1 MSASAATVRPSDD
14 RASRWDLTWPIL
26 AGALVGG
33 ATAYGATANDVA
45 PVVAASGFVYLTA
58 AALGRRGAAW
68 PAFLVTF
75 VLIGVAKVVDGFDP
89 TLVMLGLAIVL
100 AAVGLIEHRERPT
113 WGLPLQA
120 AAMVATGAVALWAA
134 DARPT
139 LAAVLV
145 AAGLFAHAAWD
156 AHHLRTRRVVVA
168 SMARFCLVLD
178 VVAGGLVL
186 LALA

>member
-1 MSASAATVRPSDD
+1 MSTTASTPTTHET
-14 RASRWDLTWPIL
+14 SRWSLTWPVL

-33 ATAYGATANDVA
+33 ATAYGASGSDVA

-75 VLIGVAKVVDGFDP
+75 VLIGIAKAVDVFDP
-89 TLVMLGLAIVL
+89 TIAMLGLAIVL
-100 AAVGLIEHRERPT
+100 AGIGFAQNRDRPT
-113 WGLPLQA
+113 WGLPLQS
-120 AAMVATGAVALWAA
+120 AAMLVTGAIALWAA
-134 DARPT
+134 DAHPT
-139 LAAVLV
+139 LAAILV

-156 AHHLRTRRVVVA
+156 AHHLRTRRVVVS

-178 VVAGGLVL
+178 VVAGALVL